1 MVICKMHSGQMKTK
15 RIFNS
20 QALICNPKKAQMK
33 AKKSDIFS
41 LHLSDRGQ
49 MKIQQMAFMLLAVTL
64 FFVLVGLFFLSFQL
78 TRVQNQFTNIQ
89 EENAKKIVSTL
100 ANSPEFSCTRK
111 RAHCIDFD
119 KALVMQEHG
128 EYKNFWQVQS
138 ISLKKLYPQSNSSV
152 LCNKGNY
159 PDCTELRV
167 LSSSGKNLV
176 PEQSNF
182 VQICRREQGFSDSYE
197 YCELGVLIV
206 GFDQNE

>member
-1 MVICKMHSGQMKTK
+1 MVIKRVYLKTKKAQMKTK
-15 RIFNS
+15 RIENS
-20 QALICNPKKAQMK
+20 LALICNPKKAQ
-33 AKKSDIFS
+33 I
-41 LHLSDRGQ
+41 
-49 MKIQQMAFMLLAVTL
+49 KIQQMAFMLLAVTL

-152 LCNKGNY
+152 LCN
-159 PDCTELRV
+159 
-167 LSSSGKNLV
+167 
-176 PEQSNF
+176 
-182 VQICRREQGFSDSYE
+182 
-197 YCELGVLIV
+197 
-206 GFDQNE
+206 